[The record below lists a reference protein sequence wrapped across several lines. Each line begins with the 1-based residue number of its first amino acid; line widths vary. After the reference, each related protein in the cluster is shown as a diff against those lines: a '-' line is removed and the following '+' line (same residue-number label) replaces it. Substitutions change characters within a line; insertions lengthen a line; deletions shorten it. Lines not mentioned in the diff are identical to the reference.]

1 MIPCK
6 TWLKAIVATAGIA
19 AYSVQP
25 IAVATT
31 TVDGASHGV
40 QRLAP
45 MQQPAPTAPSPS
57 DCAPIGPVRVFC
69 SAEVDDAI
77 QDSHQRVDT
86 LDDAWRSAM
95 PGSKFVVGR
104 ITNAELPT
112 VVGGMFN
119 SGVSVSLRNV
129 SAVDLANPLAIGAAN
144 EKQGYADV
152 ATDPKMQEGAPKP
165 ACLIA
170 VQAAAW
176 NEVAGKKDSRNAVL
190 FEFDPPTRA
199 FGAWF
204 GDLETRSD
212 GKGTR
217 AVLRLFDAQG
227 QPPGPD
233 TLIPSTT
240 SNQDMC
246 REERAGCGNQTT
258 RWIGFLAEDSAPVA
272 AMLVVVGDDDPLD
285 VADGKEEHLGFIG
298 PTVAYS
304 MQPSATAVPSAR
316 PGMPVTL
323 HLPLLPRGLRVDPR
337 LAEDVC
343 SG

>member
-1 MIPCK
+1 MISRK
-6 TWLKAIVATAGIA
+6 TWLKAMVGTATIA
-19 AYSVQP
+19 AYSAQS
-25 IAVATT
+25 IAGATT
-31 TVDGASHGV
+31 AVDGTSHGIHS
-40 QRLAP
+40 LAP
-45 MQQPAPTAPSPS
+45 LQLPSPTALPPP

-69 SAEVDDAI
+69 SAEVDDAT

-86 LDDAWRSAM
+86 LDDSWRSAM
-95 PGSKFVVGR
+95 PGSKIVVGR
-104 ITNAELPT
+104 IKTAELPT

-129 SAVDLANPLAIGAAN
+129 SAIDLANPLATGAAN

-152 ATDPKMQEGAPKP
+152 ASDQNMQEEAPKP
-165 ACLIA
+165 ACLVA

-176 NEVAGKKDSRNAVL
+176 NEEAGKRDSRNAVL
-190 FEFDPPTRA
+190 FAFEPPARA

-212 GKGTR
+212 GKGTP

-227 QPPGPD
+227 QPLGRD
-233 TLIPSTT
+233 SQIPSTT
-240 SNQDMC
+240 PNQDAC
-246 REERAGCGNQTT
+246 RQDVAGCGNQTT

-304 MQPSATAVPSAR
+304 TLPSATAVPIAR
-316 PGMPVTL
+316 PGLPVKL
-323 HLPLLPRGLRVDPR
+323 HFPLLPRGLRVDPR

-343 SG
+343 AG